1 MTFREQKSS
10 RNTWP
15 LSRVGWTGTAPM
27 RALMCTEMIDR
38 SGADALTRLLCE
50 WTPRTEVLSS
60 VATLTLK
67 RCQDGSDAQGTQTQH
82 FPTAPKQSRRRRIFT
97 LVDHAF
103 EAEVAW
109 SLWRLSITYGFDD
122 TRSKRRALRHAA
134 IAGWI
139 CGTCTDGGVPDGF
152 SRSCQ
157 LELAFERGRA
167 IYAVDEKRQSTNE
180 EGASE

>member
-1 MTFREQKSS
+1 MTPREQNSS
-10 RNTWP
+10 RITWP
-15 LSRVGWTGTAPM
+15 LRRMSWTGTAPM
-27 RALMCTEMIDR
+27 RALMCAEMIDR

-60 VATLTLK
+60 VATLALK
-67 RCQDGSDAQGTQTQH
+67 RCQDGSDAQETKTQH
-82 FPTAPKQSRRRRIFT
+82 FPTAPKQSQRRRIFT

-122 TRSKRRALRHAA
+122 TRSRRRALRHAA

-139 CGTCTDGGVPDGF
+139 SCTCAGGGVTNGF
-152 SRSCQ
+152 PRSCQ
-157 LELAFERGRA
+157 LEMAFERGRA
-167 IYAVDEKRQSTNE
+167 MYSVSEKRQSTNE